1 MNAHPARTLFFRH
14 PMTHTGDTREKKE
27 AIETFLR
34 VKGYTIA
41 PHTIENSD
49 FIFNRVYVNA
59 RSARDEALAVKVR
72 AAYLEHTMAATAF
85 AESIAPK
92 IFKREIPQTLLLHAN
107 DITADSL
114 DELLTHYE
122 KRGYRFVTLEQAMS
136 DPAYQTADTMVT
148 SYGPTWLW
156 RWMKTLGIKESFAGD
171 PEPPAWVVEMF
182 NKRERP

>member
-1 MNAHPARTLFFRH
+1 
-14 PMTHTGDTREKKE
+14 
-27 AIETFLR
+27 
-34 VKGYTIA
+34 
-41 PHTIENSD
+41 
-49 FIFNRVYVNA
+49 
-59 RSARDEALAVKVR
+59 
-72 AAYLEHTMAATAF
+72 MAATAF

-114 DELLTHYE
+114 DELLTRFE
-122 KRGYRFVTLEQAMS
+122 GRGYRFITLEQAMA

-156 RWMKTLGIKESFAGD
+156 RWMRTLGIKESFAGD

-182 NKRERP
+182 NGR